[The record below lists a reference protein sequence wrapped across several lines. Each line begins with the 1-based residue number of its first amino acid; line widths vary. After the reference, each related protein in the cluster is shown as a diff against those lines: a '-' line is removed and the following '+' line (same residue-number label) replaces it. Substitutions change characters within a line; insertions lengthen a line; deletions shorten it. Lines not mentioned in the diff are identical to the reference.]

1 MCGFHGV
8 QRGNFFG
15 GVPTRITQ
23 VEVRV
28 GNLENR
34 KATGKDEVTGKM
46 VKDGDDIVVD

>member
-34 KATGKDEVTGKM
+34 KATGKDKSCA
-46 VKDGDDIVVD
+46 DGHHERSARH